1 MRLLF
6 NEGNSS
12 EPRGRESFFVCVVS
26 VNFFFFLF
34 LLFGCAN
41 LFVCPPQKTSL
52 KLKNLKKAKQK
63 EGAKMMK
70 TV

>member
-1 MRLLF
+1 
-6 NEGNSS
+6 
-12 EPRGRESFFVCVVS
+12 
-26 VNFFFFLF
+26 VNFFFFV
-34 LLFGCAN
+34 
-41 LFVCPPQKTSL
+41 FVCLVVRTFLSAPPQKTL